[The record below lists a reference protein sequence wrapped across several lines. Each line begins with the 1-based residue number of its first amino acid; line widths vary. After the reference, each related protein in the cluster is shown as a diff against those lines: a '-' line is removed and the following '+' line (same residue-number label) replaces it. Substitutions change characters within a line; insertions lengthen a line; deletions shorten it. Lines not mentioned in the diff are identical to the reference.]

1 MLIQRTT
8 ATHIMSRAMQLQGDI
23 LLAVMDSNESVFY
36 CTSEQEMRQLIQDHP
51 GAIWIRNQNPGASEI
66 IEKLI
71 FNDGQRSI
79 EVFQDT
85 RGVFGL
91 RAYQMQG
98 KLQTPV
104 SLELADKRE

>member
-1 MLIQRTT
+1 MQIQRTT

-23 LLAVMDSNESVFY
+23 LLAVMDSDESVTY
-36 CTSEQEMRQLIQDHP
+36 CMSAQEMQQLIQEHP
-51 GAIWIRNQNPGASEI
+51 DAIWIHNQNPQA
-66 IEKLI
+66 IEAMENLI

-91 RAYQMQG
+91 RAYRMKG
-98 KLQTPV
+98 KIQTPV
-104 SLELADKRE
+104 TLELSD